1 MHVTDCRICC
11 TNRLVKW
18 SLSCNPHGIDEQGGL
33 KTCLR
38 WERHSPD
45 TRVLDP
51 RPQQKGFCASL
62 LKQRSVLAGITVK
75 GWNFKWDLKEN
86 STKIVREWVGEGNVP
101 TSPFIFPLL
110 FFFSSNSKSP
120 TLAKWSMSKE
130 QTFKLRVVAH
140 SIGTTPWKKKKKRL
154 RHAGLS
160 LWQPDSGRHYSRK
173 LWHSGSDESKLENL
187 ACSHWTIQTGKILIL
202 NVFFIVQGL

>member
-51 RPQQKGFCASL
+51 RPQQKGLCASL

-130 QTFKLRVVAH
+130 QTFKLWVVAH
-140 SIGTTPWKKKKKRL
+140 SIGTTPWKKKKKGCGTQGWVFDNLTLGGTTHGNFDTLEVTRASL
-154 RHAGLS
+154 KTWLALTGLFK
-160 LWQPDSGRHYSRK
+160 QEK
-173 LWHSGSDESKLENL
+173 
-187 ACSHWTIQTGKILIL
+187 
-202 NVFFIVQGL
+202 F